1 MDARRILKFAEMN
14 QRNDRPGTK
23 VVSVSALKNQAK
35 LTSFL
40 VVLLLGIST
49 IAATPLLSDTYLTA
63 KIPVLALSLIGFI
76 LYSYFK
82 LNNRVL
88 IRSNL
93 ILALT
98 LAFLIS
104 ITIAG
109 LAAGTNSTRLLWG
122 ESGRSNGLVT
132 WFLLSITL
140 LLTVGHFEQFKTSKF
155 HESLVIFL
163 TLCDIYF
170 LLQHLGLNIFN
181 EKYIYTPMVGFF
193 GNPDFTSAFLGM
205 SFTLTLGLF
214 FFHSRAKVFNALL
227 SILSLVEIY
236 LTRSTQGL
244 MLAGSALVFYIY
256 IFGLSK
262 GIPKR
267 ISLIYLVAVTSSFI
281 LGLLGLLGIGPL
293 GGILERS
300 SFKIRLGYFESAF
313 YMGADYPLTGVGTD
327 SYGDF
332 FRELRPDW
340 LISIIGD
347 STTSNDA
354 HNIYLNLLATSGFI
368 TFVLYLALNAYSIYR
383 GFAALRRRSF
393 DVVLVIALAVT
404 ISYQLQSLISISHL
418 GIAIWGWFA
427 MGVVFAKSFPL
438 SAPKRNIFNNPKSK
452 VPGFLHI
459 VVILSLT
466 LVAVTGLMR
475 LGEGLR
481 LKSIAGN
488 IVVGGSQE
496 YKEKKFAELASVSG
510 YWIPDVANSMLVQ
523 EAFLNIGASEAAET
537 ISKAT
542 YAQNLDSRDALWAL
556 VAIQTRR
563 GNFTEAIALR
573 EKLIVKEKQSSWVLL
588 DQADSFA
595 EVKNRVKAIEFLN
608 KAKTKIDVDP
618 ARIAL
623 IQAKIDLIS

>member
-1 MDARRILKFAEMN
+1 MN

-35 LTSFL
+35 LTSF
-40 VVLLLGIST
+40 VVVFFLGVST
-49 IAATPLLSDTYLTA
+49 IAATPLLSDIYLTV
-63 KIPVLALSLIGFI
+63 KVPILALSLIGFI

-88 IRSNL
+88 IRSNS

-109 LAAGTNSTRLLWG
+109 LAAGTNSTRLFWG
-122 ESGRSNGLVT
+122 ESGRSNGLIT
-132 WFLLSITL
+132 WFLLSIIL
-140 LLTVGHFEQFKTSKF
+140 LLTIGHIEHFKSLKF
-155 HESLVIFL
+155 YESLVVFL

-170 LLQHLGLNIFN
+170 LLQHLGLNVFN

-205 SFTLTLGLF
+205 SFVATLGLF
-214 FFHSRAKVFNALL
+214 FFHPKAKAFNASL

-236 LTRSTQGL
+236 LTGSLQGF
-244 MLAGSALVFYIY
+244 MLAGSALVFYFY
-256 IFGLSK
+256 IFGLNRGIRK
-262 GIPKR
+262 GVTR
-267 ISLIYLVAVTSSFI
+267 LYAVAVSSGFV
-281 LGLLGLLGIGPL
+281 LGLLGLLGVGPL

-300 SFKIRLGYFESAF
+300 SFRIRLGYFESAI
-313 YMGADYPLTGVGTD
+313 YMWADHPLTGVGTD

-332 FRELRPDW
+332 FREFRPEW
-340 LISIIGD
+340 LISLIND
-347 STTSNDA
+347 ASTSNDA

-368 TFVLYLALNAYSIYR
+368 TFVLYLALNAYCIYR
-383 GFAALRRRSF
+383 GFAALRKGSF
-393 DVVLVIALAVT
+393 DAVLVIALAVT

-427 MGVVFAKSFPL
+427 MGVVFAKSYPL
-438 SAPKRNIFNNPKSK
+438 LAPKRNIFNDPKSK

-466 LVAVTGLMR
+466 FVAVTGFMR
-475 LGEGLR
+475 LGEGVR
-481 LKSIAGN
+481 LKSAAGN
-488 IVVGGSQE
+488 IVVGGTQE
-496 YKEKKFAELASVSG
+496 YKEQKFAELASVSG